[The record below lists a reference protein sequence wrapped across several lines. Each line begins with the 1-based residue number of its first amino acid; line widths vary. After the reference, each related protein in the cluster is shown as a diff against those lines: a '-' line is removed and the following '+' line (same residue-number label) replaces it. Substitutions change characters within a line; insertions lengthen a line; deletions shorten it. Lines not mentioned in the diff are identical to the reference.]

1 MGEFM
6 DRIQKLMPLC
16 LTSLSGGTK
25 DNAIPRSC
33 QATLVAM
40 GIQLER
46 INAVAEELQA
56 EVREKYDEPD
66 AVIQA
71 FDVDALGGN
80 GLSTQ
85 ATPRSSVCSAPRPT
99 GCRPEVRILTA
110 WCRPA

>member
-1 MGEFM
+1 M

-71 FDVDALGGN
+71 FDVDALAETAC
-80 GLSTQ
+80 LLRRR
-85 ATPRSSVCSAPRPT
+85 PRSSACSAPRPT
-99 GCRPEVRILTA
+99 GCRPEVRILRA
-110 WCRPA
+110 LCRPA